1 MFSLAAAIG
10 IISLVLLLG
19 FSAYILRQ
27 LGAAEVARW
36 LIAAALI
43 CLAAALIGA
52 VI

>member
-1 MFSLAAAIG
+1 MFSFAAAIG

-19 FSAYILRQ
+19 FASYILRQ

-36 LIAAALI
+36 LVAAALF

-52 VI
+52 AI